1 MPQQQHPTGQDWG
14 AVNVG
19 RGTLGGKSAV
29 PKTARGIDMAKAAG
43 VVSTEK
49 K

>member
-1 MPQQQHPTGQDWG
+1 MPNVSMPTGQDWG

-19 RGTLGGKSAV
+19 SSSVRKKTV
-29 PKTARGIDMAKAAG
+29 PKTAHGITQAKAAG
-43 VVSTEK
+43 LLATEK